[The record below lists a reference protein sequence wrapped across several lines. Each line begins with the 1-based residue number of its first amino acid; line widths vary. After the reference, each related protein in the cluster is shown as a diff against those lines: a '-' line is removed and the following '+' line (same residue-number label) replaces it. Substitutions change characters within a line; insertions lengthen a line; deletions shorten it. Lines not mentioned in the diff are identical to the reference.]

1 MGGFGVRNEA
11 GDLRPEAGGKPVCGF
26 EVWAGAKYYR
36 LGQAWLC
43 GLLLLSCVV
52 AAPPSAVADNRHVTL
67 QLKPHESRPDRI
79 TGRVVVED
87 QQGGLLLEDRFGAYW
102 TFEATEIEKREA
114 DSEPFAP
121 SSADEMAESLKAA
134 AGGPSITVKTKHY
147 VVVSRASR
155 AYASWCSTMLERL
168 RTGFLAH
175 WERQKVPLAPRESL
189 LPILVLQNKGQF
201 REFAIRDG
209 AAEVADAYGYYSAR
223 TNRVVL
229 YDLTADQPG
238 PALGE
243 ATQRDEITRRLS
255 RSPASVAT
263 VVHEAVHQLAFN
275 TGLQVR
281 YADNPMWVS
290 EGLAM
295 YFETPDFSSG
305 SRWTTVGQAN
315 PWRLAEFQK
324 SLNSRK
330 ADALATLIQ
339 GENRFRDPASANAAY
354 AESWALVHFLA
365 TKRRPEW
372 NEYVLRLRD
381 RQPLVFDS
389 AEERAAGFKKVF
401 GEDLEALDAKMTE
414 HVRGLRVRR

>member
-1 MGGFGVRNEA
+1 MGGFGVRNKA
-11 GDLRPEAGGKPVCGF
+11 GGRRLEAGGKPVVGF
-26 EVWAGAKYYR
+26 WVLACVRDRR
-36 LGQAWLC
+36 LGHAWLY
-43 GLLLLSCVV
+43 GLLLFCCVLAGPLS
-52 AAPPSAVADNRHVTL
+52 AGADDRHVTL
-67 QLKPHESRPDRI
+67 QLKPFEGRPDRV

-87 QQGGLLLEDRFGAYW
+87 QQGGLLLEDRFGTYW
-102 TFEATEIEKREA
+102 TLEATEIEKRQTV
-114 DSEPFAP
+114 SEPFTP
-121 SSADEMAESLKAA
+121 SSVEELAESLKEV
-134 AGGPSITVKTKHY
+134 AGGPSIAVKTKHY
-147 VVVSRASR
+147 VVISRASR
-155 AYASWCSTMLERL
+155 AYANWCGSMLERL

-175 WERQKVPLAPRESL
+175 WERQKVPLAPTESL
-189 LPILVLQNKGQF
+189 LPILVLQNKAQF

-209 AAEVADAYGYYSAR
+209 AAEVAEAYGYYSAR

-324 SLNSRK
+324 SLNSRP
-330 ADALATLIQ
+330 ADALTTLIQ
-339 GENRFRDPASANAAY
+339 GENRFRDPASASAAY

-365 TKRRPEW
+365 TKRRPAW
-372 NEYVLRLRD
+372 NEYVTRLRN
-381 RQPLVFDS
+381 RKPLVFDS
-389 AEERAAGFKKVF
+389 AEERSEEFKNVF
-401 GEDLEALDAKMTE
+401 GEDLGALDAKMTE
-414 HVRGLRVRR
+414 HVRGLKARR